1 MPCNIY
7 GKNDNFDSKNSHV
20 FPALIRKIAEAKI
33 NNKKKIILWGNGRV
47 KREFI
52 FSEDVADALIFLMKK
67 YNEEQVINIGARND
81 MTIINLAKLIAKV
94 LKYKVK
100 ITFDKNYPSGVFRKK
115 LSTKRIENLGWKPK
129 TEIKKGISIVSK
141 WYIKNYLHH

>member
-1 MPCNIY
+1 MSGPLEDTNRSYAIAKISGLELVSSFKKQYGCNFISAMPCNIY

-67 YNEEQVINIGARND
+67 YNEDQVINIGARND

-94 LKYKVK
+94 LKYKVNV
-100 ITFDKNYPSGVFRKK
+100 IF
-115 LSTKRIENLGWKPK
+115 
-129 TEIKKGISIVSK
+129 
-141 WYIKNYLHH
+141 